1 MIAALALSTAVQAQ
15 TTRSMRYV
23 PTDTV
28 VRLTLAE
35 SVNSRTARAG
45 DLFTAQLSERDRSGF
60 PERTRFEG
68 SILDVRRAD
77 KGRPG
82 ELTMKVHRAFL
93 PNGGVIAVNGTLAGL
108 SEDDVSRTTN
118 GRLVSRGTKSNKFGT
133 KWIGYGAAGG
143 AVLGTVLGGSSDLLK
158 GALLGALG
166 GAAYEYLN
174 KDKKKSGGYSDVE
187 LSKGTEFGVRV
198 HGQVAFRDQDEFRYA
213 TYRSDDDRDDRYDS
227 RANRDRDYDRDLD
240 RDRDDRYDRDR
251 TERDRTDRDRDNDRN
266 YDRDSDRVRNER
278 DRYEDDRYE
287 NERTDR
293 TPSRTP
299 ENRRTAN

>member
-1 MIAALALSTAVQAQ
+1 MKQNVVRTVASTMIAALALSTAVQAQ

-143 AVLGTVLGGSSDLLK
+143 AVLATVLGDSGDLLK

-174 KDKKKSGGYSDVE
+174 KDKKRGSYSDVE

-198 HGQVAFRDQDEFRYA
+198 HGQVAFRDSDEFRYA
-213 TYRSDDDRDDRYDS
+213 SYSRSDRDRDLDRDERYDS
-227 RANRDRDYDRDLD
+227 RVDRERDYDRDRDERDYDRNYDRTRDERDRDYDRS
-240 RDRDDRYDRDR
+240 
-251 TERDRTDRDRDNDRN
+251 T
-266 YDRDSDRVRNER
+266 
-278 DRYEDDRYE
+278 
-287 NERTDR
+287 
-293 TPSRTP
+293 
-299 ENRRTAN
+299 